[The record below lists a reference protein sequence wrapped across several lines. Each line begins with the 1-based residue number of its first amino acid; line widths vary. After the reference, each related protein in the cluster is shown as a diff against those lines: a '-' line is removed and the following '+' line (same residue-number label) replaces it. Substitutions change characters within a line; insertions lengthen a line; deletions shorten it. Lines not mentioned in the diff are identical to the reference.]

1 MCAPDGDYVDC
12 DDYDHYHDYDDYDD
26 ANDYDDYCDYD
37 TEHKRLGV
45 CVCGP
50 DEGSVSFIQH
60 LLLSPKTHKCHHCAV
75 NIREYNIIYKDI

>member
-26 ANDYDDYCDYD
+26 ADDYDDYCDYD

-45 CVCGP
+45 CVVQMRG
-50 DEGSVSFIQH
+50 
-60 LLLSPKTHKCHHCAV
+60 A
-75 NIREYNIIYKDI
+75 